1 MNGAADRTEAESTGA
16 QTAWKPPS
24 RLLVLIVCYRAVDLT
39 IDCLASLEPEIE
51 PGIGVV
57 VCENGTG
64 EGAAETLRA
73 EIARRGWGAWAS
85 VREISPNRGFS
96 GGNNAVLEDVLTWH
110 EPPEHVLLLNADTIV
125 RPGALRV
132 LLESAGAHPE
142 AGVISPRLEW
152 PDGTPQVSCF
162 RDFRP
167 LCELEKAAGIGPV
180 SRVLRR
186 WVTALPVRDEPTTP
200 DWTSFACALIRFS
213 VLREVGVLDSGFFL
227 YFDDPDYCLR
237 ARKAGWVVRNEPAA
251 RVVHLRGRSNP
262 AKELARQKKRRPWY
276 HYASRARYYAKHRGR
291 LGLLAANVCWTVG
304 HMLAL
309 LRRALGGKP
318 PPACEREARDIWTN
332 FWNPMAPPDRGQDG

>member
-1 MNGAADRTEAESTGA
+1 MNGAADRTEAESAGA
-16 QTAWKPPS
+16 QTGWAPPS

-85 VREISPNRGFS
+85 VREVSPNRGFS
-96 GGNNAVLEDVLTWH
+96 GGNNAVLEDVLTWGD
-110 EPPEHVLLLNADTIV
+110 PPEHVLLLNADTIV

-132 LLESAGAHPE
+132 LLESAEAHPG

-186 WVTALPVRDEPTTP
+186 WVTALPVCDEPTTP
-200 DWTSFACALIRFS
+200 DWTSFAC
-213 VLREVGVLDSGFFL
+213 
-227 YFDDPDYCLR
+227 
-237 ARKAGWVVRNEPAA
+237 
-251 RVVHLRGRSNP
+251 
-262 AKELARQKKRRPWY
+262 
-276 HYASRARYYAKHRGR
+276 
-291 LGLLAANVCWTVG
+291 
-304 HMLAL
+304 
-309 LRRALGGKP
+309 
-318 PPACEREARDIWTN
+318 
-332 FWNPMAPPDRGQDG
+332 